1 MLREPECVVV
11 DLLAESA
18 DEVADL
24 VLDLGEL
31 GLRLRSHL
39 HQVHRGVDVA
49 CREGEKLDTFILK
62 VTEREITSNVSLFL
76 IRLSGHA
83 SGFSVFIISLFQP
96 FPDTGNL

>member
-76 IRLSGHA
+76 IRLSGTRKRALGLHHH
-83 SGFSVFIISLFQP
+83 FSVSAIL
-96 FPDTGNL
+96 